1 MKFVTKSTNERDT
14 QTVEDVDE
22 YLEYRREVETL
33 VPKLDRPKVIPQ
45 EMKVEGEVSTK
56 GEKETDLGTRYPKR
70 ERRPPPHSTL

>member
-33 VPKLDRPKVIPQ
+33 VPKLDRTKVIPQ
-45 EMKVEGEVSTK
+45 E
-56 GEKETDLGTRYPKR
+56 KED
-70 ERRPPPHSTL
+70 PPQ